1 MAEVMEE
8 MMEQITMKVL
18 KRKTHLPIS
27 DSFTDIHR

>member
-8 MMEQITMKVL
+8 MTMKVL

-27 DSFTDIHR
+27 DSFTDIHI